1 MKNFSNYFKILEKI
15 KNQGNI
21 DFIRMDHND
30 HKIILKLI
38 DDSDEE
44 GEELV
49 KYKTMKKMDYLTQLA
64 REKPEYMEKNIAY
77 VCIIF

>member
-15 KNQGNI
+15 KNQGNV

-38 DDSDEE
+38 DDSDETVNFVT
-44 GEELV
+44 ELR
-49 KYKTMKKMDYLTQLA
+49 KKH
-64 REKPEYMEKNIAY
+64 
-77 VCIIF
+77 CICLHHILILLIKEQNSGL